1 MPNQDDDLTRKDDDL
16 ALTFYIKDP
25 DSNGSRE
32 CETFYETDRGSWI
45 VQAKVRG
52 DNVRGQLVSLAP
64 DETFGEMSG
73 RTVDAFVRKYAKER
87 YGVDLG

>member
-1 MPNQDDDLTRKDDDL
+1 MANDDQDL

-25 DSNGSRE
+25 GSDGTQQ

-52 DNVRGQLVSLAP
+52 DEVRDQLVNLAP

-73 RTVDAFVRKYAKER
+73 RTVDAFVKKYVKER
-87 YGVDLG
+87 HGIDLG